1 MGWLIVGA
9 VLLVGVPATMYLAQ
23 DSLLFLPQPLIG
35 PPRVARPVEPLAF
48 EREEGVKVRGWFVT
62 TAEARAPLAIF
73 YGGNAEELSWQMTE
87 PWPADWSLALVN
99 YRGYGESD
107 GKPSEAALF
116 GDALAVFDALARRPD
131 VDASRIV
138 LVGRSLGSG
147 VAAYVAAERPVAAV
161 VLISPYDSMTAVAR
175 RHYPWLPV
183 GAAAEAPLRLGVA
196 GAADPRAAAGDRGR
210 RRPDHPAVAFPPAGG
225 GVGRTDALRRAPRSR
240 PQRPLGR
247 AAVLA
252 VDRRLPARGQGPA
265 AIGLATI
272 ARWRGIRERSQF
284 AAAQPRT
291 ARTDARSSPGG
302 GA

>member
-35 PPRVARPVEPLAF
+35 APRVARPVEALAF
-48 EREEGVKVRGWFVT
+48 EREEGVKVRGWFVK
-62 TAEARAPLAIF
+62 AADRAPLAIY

-87 PWPADWSLALVN
+87 PWPAGWSLALVN

-107 GKPSEAALF
+107 GKPSEVALF

-147 VAAYVAAERPVAAV
+147 VAVYVAAERPVAAV

-183 GAAAEAPLRLGVA
+183 GLLLKHPFDSASRAPHVRAPLLA
-196 GAADPRAAAGDRGR
+196 IAGDADRII
-210 RRPDHPAVAFPPAGG
+210 PP
-225 GVGRTDALRRAPRSR
+225 SHS
-240 PQRPLGR
+240 
-247 AAVLA
+247 
-252 VDRRLPARGQGPA
+252 RRLVEAWAGPKRLVELRDADHNDLSGAPQFWPAIDA
-265 AIGLATI
+265 FL
-272 ARWRGIRERSQF
+272 REVRE
-284 AAAQPRT
+284 
-291 ARTDARSSPGG
+291 
-302 GA
+302 